1 MIEDDA
7 GARREIAARIGQ
19 LGRELSHMA
28 PRDQMRS
35 LLSIKAFAQAHRLT
49 AVASLAHALEGDLL
63 AHGAEAPFHAYLDR
77 MLDAVDVGEEAQPR
91 FVELALATL
100 GAGLAFA

>member
-1 MIEDDA
+1 MVEYSA
-7 GARREIAARIGQ
+7 GARRDIAARVGQ

-35 LLSIKAFAQAHRLT
+35 LLSIKAFAQAHCLT
-49 AVASLAHALEGDLL
+49 AVASLMHALEGELL
-63 AHGAEAPFHAYLDR
+63 AHGAEAPFRAYLDQIP
-77 MLDAVDVGEEAQPR
+77 DVVDVGEEALPR
-91 FVELALATL
+91 FVELSLATL